1 MNDHTGDTAPTGA
14 PAGSPAGAPAGSPAG
29 ALAGSPAG
37 SPVRGGALR
46 GGALRGW
53 DAGAGLTLVALA
65 VLALVSEDVSRV
77 PGTAGPALG
86 AFVGVWIGAVRPV
99 LAARAADRGPRGS
112 GGPGRPDQQARP
124 EHQARPGHPTR
135 PDRPG
140 PRALVAAA
148 LVVLVAGALTAASPQ
163 LATAQ
168 AFLMPVLWALLPS
181 VRSAIVGN
189 VALVAAVTAGFV
201 LALGPTAETVR
212 TAATS
217 EVLSLAFSIA
227 LGLWITSIAHAGAE
241 RARLLAELE
250 DAQGELAA
258 RARDVGTSAERERLS
273 RDLHDTVAQSLTGV
287 VLLAQQ
293 ARSALVAGDV
303 TTAGE
308 RLDVV
313 EEAARE
319 ALTETRAL
327 VAATASPGPAATDL
341 GTTLQRLGARFARE
355 TGIDVDVRVKLAAGA
370 LAREHEV
377 VVVRCAQEA
386 LSNVRRH
393 SGSATARVVLR
404 RDGDDAVLTVV
415 DVGTGFDPALA
426 RDGFGLEGLAER
438 LALAGG
444 SLDLQSGAGGTTLT
458 ARLPLAAVAA

>member
-1 MNDHTGDTAPTGA
+1 MNDDTGATVPTGA
-14 PAGSPAGAPAGSPAG
+14 PAGPR
-29 ALAGSPAG
+29 
-37 SPVRGGALR
+37 VR

-53 DAGAGLTLVALA
+53 DAGAALTLVALA

-77 PGTAGPALG
+77 PGSAGPALG

-99 LAARAADRGPRGS
+99 LSARVAARGPLGS
-112 GGPGRPDQQARP
+112 GGRDLS
-124 EHQARPGHPTR
+124 EHQARAGHPA
-135 PDRPG
+135 PSDRPG

-168 AFLMPVLWALLPS
+168 AFLMPVLWALLPT

-189 VALVAAVTAGFV
+189 VALVAAVTGGFV

-217 EVLSLAFSIA
+217 ELLSLAFSIA

-293 ARSALVAGDV
+293 ARSALVAGDL

-355 TGIDVDVRVKLAAGA
+355 TGIDVDVRVEFAGGAAGA

-415 DVGTGFDPALA
+415 DGGTGFDPALA

-444 SLDLQSGAGGTTLT
+444 SLDLSSGAGGTTLT
-458 ARLPLAAVAA
+458 ARLPLVAVTS

>member
-1 MNDHTGDTAPTGA
+1 
-14 PAGSPAGAPAGSPAG
+14 
-29 ALAGSPAG
+29 
-37 SPVRGGALR
+37 
-46 GGALRGW
+46 
-53 DAGAGLTLVALA
+53 
-65 VLALVSEDVSRV
+65 
-77 PGTAGPALG
+77 
-86 AFVGVWIGAVRPV
+86 
-99 LAARAADRGPRGS
+99 
-112 GGPGRPDQQARP
+112 
-124 EHQARPGHPTR
+124 
-135 PDRPG
+135 
-140 PRALVAAA
+140 
-148 LVVLVAGALTAASPQ
+148 
-163 LATAQ
+163 
-168 AFLMPVLWALLPS
+168 MPVLWALLPS
-181 VRSAIVGN
+181 VRSAIAGN

-293 ARSALVAGDV
+293 ARSALVAGDL

-355 TGIDVDVRVKLAAGA
+355 TGIDVDVRVELEAGAAGG

-386 LSNVRRH
+386 LANVRRH
-393 SGSATARVVLR
+393 SGSASARVVLR

-415 DVGTGFDPALA
+415 DGGTGFDPALA

-444 SLDLQSGAGGTTLT
+444 SLDLRSGAGGTTLA
-458 ARLPLAAVAA
+458 ARLPLAAVAS

>member
-1 MNDHTGDTAPTGA
+1 MNDHTGDTAPTRA
-14 PAGSPAGAPAGSPAG
+14 PAGAPAGS
-29 ALAGSPAG
+29 LAGSPAG

-53 DAGAGLTLVALA
+53 DAGAALTLVALA

-112 GGPGRPDQQARP
+112 GGPGRP
-124 EHQARPGHPTR
+124 GHPVR

-181 VRSAIVGN
+181 VRSAIAGN

-293 ARSALVAGDV
+293 ARSALVAGDL

-355 TGIDVDVRVKLAAGA
+355 TGIDVDVRVELAAGAAGA

>member
-14 PAGSPAGAPAGSPAG
+14 PAGAPAGS
-29 ALAGSPAG
+29 LAGSPAG

-53 DAGAGLTLVALA
+53 DAGAALTLVALA

-112 GGPGRPDQQARP
+112 GGPGRP
-124 EHQARPGHPTR
+124 GHPVR

-293 ARSALVAGDV
+293 ARSALVAGDL

-355 TGIDVDVRVKLAAGA
+355 TGIDVDVRVELAAGAAGVAGVAGA

>member
-1 MNDHTGDTAPTGA
+1 MNDDTGDTTPTGA
-14 PAGSPAGAPAGSPAG
+14 SAGVPAGSTAVTPAGPR
-29 ALAGSPAG
+29 
-37 SPVRGGALR
+37 VR

-53 DAGAGLTLVALA
+53 DAGAALTLVALA

-77 PGTAGPALG
+77 PGSAGPALG

-99 LAARAADRGPRGS
+99 LAARVAARDPLGAGGRGGS
-112 GGPGRPDQQARP
+112 
-124 EHQARPGHPTR
+124 EHQARAGHPA
-135 PDRPG
+135 PSDRPG

-168 AFLMPVLWALLPS
+168 AFLMPVLWALLPT

-189 VALVAAVTAGFV
+189 VALVAAVTGGFV

-217 EVLSLAFSIA
+217 ELLSLAFSIA

-327 VAATASPGPAATDL
+327 VAATASPGPTATDL

-355 TGIDVDVRVKLAAGA
+355 TGIDVDVRVELAAGAAGA

-393 SGSATARVVLR
+393 SGSASARVVLR

-415 DVGTGFDPALA
+415 DGGTGFDPALA

-444 SLDLQSGAGGTTLT
+444 SLDLSSGAGGTTLT
-458 ARLPLAAVAA
+458 ARLPLAAVTS

>member
-1 MNDHTGDTAPTGA
+1 MNDDTGDTTPTGA
-14 PAGSPAGAPAGSPAG
+14 PAGAPAGSTAVT
-29 ALAGSPAG
+29 PAG

-53 DAGAGLTLVALA
+53 DAGAALTLVALA

-112 GGPGRPDQQARP
+112 GGPGRP
-124 EHQARPGHPTR
+124 GHPVR

-181 VRSAIVGN
+181 VRSAIAGN

-293 ARSALVAGDV
+293 ARSALVAGDL

-355 TGIDVDVRVKLAAGA
+355 TGIDVDVRVELAAGAAGAAGA

-458 ARLPLAAVAA
+458 ARLPLAAVAS

>member
-1 MNDHTGDTAPTGA
+1 MWRVFWVAAFVVGVAAVAVAAMSSAPH
-14 PAGSPAGAPAGSPAG
+14 G
-29 ALAGSPAG
+29 ALAA
-37 SPVRGGALR
+37 
-46 GGALRGW
+46 
-53 DAGAGLTLVALA
+53 
-65 VLALVSEDVSRV
+65 DVPS
-77 PGTAGPALG
+77 
-86 AFVGVWIGAVRPV
+86 
-99 LAARAADRGPRGS
+99 AARVAVFVL
-112 GGPGRPDQQARP
+112 GGM
-124 EHQARPGHPTR
+124 
-135 PDRPG
+135 
-140 PRALVAAA
+140 
-148 LVVLVAGALTAASPQ
+148 LVVT
-163 LATAQ
+163 
-168 AFLMPVLWALLPS
+168 
-181 VRSAIVGN
+181 AIVGN

-293 ARSALVAGDV
+293 ARSALVAGDL

-355 TGIDVDVRVKLAAGA
+355 TGIDVDVRVELAAGAAGA

-444 SLDLQSGAGGTTLT
+444 SLDLSSGAGGTTLT

>member
-1 MNDHTGDTAPTGA
+1 MNDDTGDTTPTGA
-14 PAGSPAGAPAGSPAG
+14 PAGAPAGSTAVT
-29 ALAGSPAG
+29 PAG
-37 SPVRGGALR
+37 SPVRGGALRSGALR

-112 GGPGRPDQQARP
+112 GGP
-124 EHQARPGHPTR
+124 ARPGHPAR

-181 VRSAIVGN
+181 VRSAIAGN

-293 ARSALVAGDV
+293 ARSALVAGDL

-355 TGIDVDVRVKLAAGA
+355 TGIDVDVRVELAAGAAGA

-458 ARLPLAAVAA
+458 ARLPLAVVAA